1 MIPFFEDFDTEYS
14 SKMLYYCGYDSFLQ
28 FKNKLGKN
36 GVYVQPLSDLILDQN
51 DKVINAFLGWCSLFL
66 QTGNG
71 QILYLGYAKNKSI
84 QQGLHVEKSDLIVCE
99 KIPKYI
105 VNIECGSK
113 QTFVISIDHELFKW

>member
-1 MIPFFEDFDTEYS
+1 
-14 SKMLYYCGYDSFLQ
+14 MLYYCGYDSFLQ